1 MIDIKF
7 VYKQIILK
15 NTWIL
20 LKFNVTLFRQEF
32 RESKVFTK
40 ENTKE
45 LIWRNFLWVTVNF
58 SFFHTATATVFRKT
72 SVKLTFHWFLLK
84 HFIVSWYDVKT
95 FLCGSEFLVFPRCGI
110 AQCGNYRNLL
120 ALFFRKNFVK
130 VTLLL

>member
-45 LIWRNFLWVTVNF
+45 LI
-58 SFFHTATATVFRKT
+58 
-72 SVKLTFHWFLLK
+72 
-84 HFIVSWYDVKT
+84 
-95 FLCGSEFLVFPRCGI
+95 
-110 AQCGNYRNLL
+110 
-120 ALFFRKNFVK
+120 
-130 VTLLL
+130 